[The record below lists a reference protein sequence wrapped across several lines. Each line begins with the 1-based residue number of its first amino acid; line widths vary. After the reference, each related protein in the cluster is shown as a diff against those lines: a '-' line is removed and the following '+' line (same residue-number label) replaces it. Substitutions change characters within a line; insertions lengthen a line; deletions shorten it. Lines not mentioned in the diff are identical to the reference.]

1 MNRPVRPIRQQR
13 GAVAIMVGLSIA
25 VLIGM
30 IGLAIDLGRMFVI
43 KTEMQNAADACALAA
58 ARELDGNTDALDRA
72 DDSGVLV
79 GTRNRIN
86 LQDEAAPVT
95 TASLTYSAVLSP
107 NSSYQPSGL
116 ANPATAKYAMCTLSR
131 PNLGM
136 LFMGV
141 RGFGNQTV
149 GAYAVATLA
158 PSQTTCAIPLGMCKP
173 AGGSS
178 TAPFGLVEGTWYS
191 GKFGSGGGESLT
203 GSYNWIDFSPPAGGA
218 NELKDL
224 LSGVGQCQLPP
235 VGACVG
241 EQGQKVGASDAWNT
255 RFGLYKGAYNLN
267 NAPPDRTGLAYTVDG
282 LGGADA
288 TTWPNPAP
296 QNAYSGTAISG
307 ATANYTTAEIAHSP
321 YQGSDPAD
329 VISGGS
335 VSIATSAQLAANG
348 QQRRVALAPVVDC
361 GQLGSGT
368 PGCPTQQVRILGY
381 ACVLM
386 LKPIKGPTDVVIE
399 YLGQPN
405 VANSPCGSYGLG
417 GGSGPLVP
425 VLVQ

>member
-1 MNRPVRPIRQQR
+1 MNRPNKPIQKQR

-30 IGLAIDLGRMFVI
+30 IGLALDLGRMFVI
-43 KTEMQNAADACALAA
+43 KTELQNTADACALAA
-58 ARELDGNTDALDRA
+58 ARELDGNIDALTRA
-72 DDSGVLV
+72 DNAGVLI
-79 GTRNRIN
+79 GSRNEIN
-86 LQDEAAPVT
+86 FQDENAPVT
-95 TASLTYSAVLSP
+95 AASLSYSAVLSP
-107 NSSYQPSGL
+107 NSTYQSSGS
-116 ANPATAKYAMCTLSR
+116 ASAATARYAMCTVAR
-131 PNLGM
+131 PNIGM

-141 RGFGNQTV
+141 RGFGAQSV
-149 GAYAVATLA
+149 SAYAVATLA

-173 AGGSS
+173 SGGSS
-178 TAPFGLVEGTWYS
+178 TAPFGLVLGQWYS

-224 LSGVGQCQLPP
+224 LSGVGQCELPP
-235 VGACVG
+235 VGTCVG

-255 RFGLYKGAYNLN
+255 RFGLYKGSYNITN
-267 NAPPDRTGLAYTVDG
+267 SPPDYTGLAYTLDG

-296 QNAYSGTAISG
+296 QNAYSGTPISG
-307 ATANYTTAEIAHSP
+307 TTLNYEAAELAHSA
-321 YQGSDPAD
+321 YQSSDPSD
-329 VISGGS
+329 VISGHS
-335 VSIATSAQLAANG
+335 PSITPSGTLATNG
-348 QQRRVALAPVVDC
+348 QQRRIALAPVVDC

-368 PGCPTQQVRILGY
+368 PGCPNQQVKILGY

-386 LKPIKGPTDVVIE
+386 LNPIKGPIDVVVE
-399 YLGQPN
+399 YLGQPD
-405 VANSPCGSYGLG
+405 VAGSPCGSYGLG